1 MPKNVITDKTYTV
14 GTKDVILSVI
24 VGEGQF
30 GRHDIEL
37 AGDQLVRVTGDVIEL
52 RLGAGADLAGKKLR
66 VRTLGAD
73 INTNTN
79 RLTMSY
85 ELRGGDGVLKFR
97 ASEKVASDF
106 GSLLF
111 KTSVEFQ

>member
-1 MPKNVITDKTYTV
+1 
-14 GTKDVILSVI
+14 VILSI
-24 VGEGQF
+24 TVGEGQF

-37 AGDQLVRVTGDVIEL
+37 AGIPLLRVTGDVIEM
-52 RLGAGADLAGKKLR
+52 RLGPGGDLAGKKLR
-66 VRTLGAD
+66 IRTLAAD

-85 ELRGGDGVLKFR
+85 ELRGGGSALSFR
-97 ASEKVASDF
+97 AADKVATDF

-111 KTSVEFQ
+111 KTTVDFQ